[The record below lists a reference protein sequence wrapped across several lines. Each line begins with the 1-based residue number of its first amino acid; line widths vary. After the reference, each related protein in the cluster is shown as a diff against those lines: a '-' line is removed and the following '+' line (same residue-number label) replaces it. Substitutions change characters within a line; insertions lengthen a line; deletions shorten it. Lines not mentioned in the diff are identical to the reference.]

1 MQIVR
6 LSTARLKIKQIPC
19 HFSSNESV
27 FTYILHQLSVSWQ
40 IIPLKFSSWSIT
52 LWTKRDHQITNFQIS
67 ECFNEFLMPVLKPKG
82 HSLFKFCITVQ
93 CHERWLLCIFFI
105 SNLYTL
111 DKKSPPKWI
120 FHTFG
125 YLGEKSP
132 NLLCHIWK
140 YKSVFLQNLHRSS
153 VSWEITLLYF
163 FFVETVHDLDKRSP
177 SKCKISDFWLL
188 TFLTFDCFCWKY
200 IKIFT
205 KKVQRSYVSLP

>member
-1 MQIVR
+1 MNSSCQFWNQKVTVYSNFAS
-6 LSTARLKIKQIPC
+6 L
-19 HFSSNESV
+19 FSAMKNNSSV
-27 FTYILHQLSVSWQ
+27 F
-40 IIPLKFSSWSIT
+40 
-52 LWTKRDHQITNFQIS
+52 
-67 ECFNEFLMPVLKPKG
+67 
-82 HSLFKFCITVQ
+82 
-93 CHERWLLCIFFI
+93 FFYLI
-105 SNLYTL
+105 SNLYAL
-111 DKKSPPKWI
+111 DKKSPSKWT

-132 NLLCHIWK
+132 NLLCHIWN
-140 YKSVFLQNLHRSS
+140 YKSVFLQNLHHSS

-163 FFVETVHDLDKRSP
+163 FFVEAVHDLDKRSP